1 MQRTLAVASVIAFA
15 LSTPA
20 FAQGVDRLREDDA
33 VWQRERITDIDKLSA
48 EAGIRQ
54 PPGERERYGARIGGR
69 GADDDRQADDP
80 LSGLGAGI
88 ADDRMRIQR
97 EMMQPGGGITAP
109 GAGTGAG
116 RTGFEEPGSAAQGP
130 GGMGMGAGGAGG
142 ALGGAGGGAAG
153 AGSSASGGSGGGGS
167 GGGGSGGGGS
177 GG

>member
-20 FAQGVDRLREDDA
+20 FGQGVDRLREDDA

-88 ADDRMRIQR
+88 ADEGMRIQR
-97 EMMQPGGGITAP
+97 EMMQPGGGMTAP
-109 GAGTGAG
+109 GAGAG
-116 RTGFEEPGSAAQGP
+116 GTGFEGSGSAAQGP

-142 ALGGAGGGAAG
+142 GLGATGGGAAG

-167 GGGGSGGGGS
+167 GGGSGG
-177 GG
+177 

>member
-1 MQRTLAVASVIAFA
+1 MQKAFTIAAAIMFA

-20 FAQGVDRLREDDA
+20 FAQEVDRLREEDA
-33 VWQRERITDIDKLSA
+33 ARLRDRITDIDKLSA

-54 PPGERERYGARIGGR
+54 PTPPGERARYGARIGGR

-88 ADDRMRIQR
+88 ADEGMRIQR

-109 GAGTGAG
+109 GAGLA
-116 RTGFEEPGSAAQGP
+116 PQGP
-130 GGMGMGAGGAGG
+130 GGMGMGARGG
-142 ALGGAGGGAAG
+142 AG

-167 GGGGSGGGGS
+167 GGGSGG
-177 GG
+177 